1 MIVQIYEIQT
11 PNEAEKCIEIGVDH
25 LGSVILSK
33 DEWCIPTLKE
43 AMGLTQGTDSK
54 NSLIPLFQESEI
66 LYKALDYYRPT
77 FVHFC
82 NNLTDEQGHETDLGP
97 FIQYQ
102 SRLKEKFPQIGI
114 IRSVPVPRKRAWPEF
129 PVLKIAL
136 AFQPVSDILLIDTW
150 LGKEPVKG
158 YVGITGKTPDWDM
171 ARNLVIQGEIPV
183 ILGGGLSPTN
193 VYEGIM
199 KVLPAGAD
207 SCTGTNMK
215 DGEGKPIRFRKDFQK
230 VAQFVKEVRRAE
242 EKVRLR
248 KNGLLEK
255 LMALK
260 SELMERELALP
271 PHSVRPHQLMAVEA
285 LEDKITQ
292 TEKELRNYEKILTP

>member
-25 LGSVILSK
+25 LGSVILSI
-33 DEWCIPTLKE
+33 DEWRVPALRESIRLSE
-43 AMGLTQGTDSK
+43 GTPAK
-54 NSLIPLFQESEI
+54 NSLIPLFRDSDT
-66 LYKALDYYRPT
+66 LYRALDYYRPHY
-77 FVHFC
+77 VHFC
-82 NNLTDEQGHETDLGP
+82 DRLTDEHGHERDPSGLLKNQ
-97 FIQYQ
+97 FD
-102 SRLKEKFPQIGI
+102 LKEKFPEITI
-114 IRSVPVPRKRAWPEF
+114 FRSIPVPRKDTPPGF
-129 PVLKIAL
+129 SSVKIASSFESL
-136 AFQPVSDILLIDTW
+136 TDIFLIDTW
-150 LGKEPVKG
+150 LENEPVRG
-158 YVGITGKTPDWDM
+158 YIGITGKTPDWDI
-171 ARNLVIQGEIPV
+171 ASNLVTRAEIPV